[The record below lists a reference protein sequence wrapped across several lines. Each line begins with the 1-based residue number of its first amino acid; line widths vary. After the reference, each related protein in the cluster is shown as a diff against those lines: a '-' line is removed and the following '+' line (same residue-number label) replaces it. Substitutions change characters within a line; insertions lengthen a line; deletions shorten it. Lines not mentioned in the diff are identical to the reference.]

1 MEPDKRPK
9 PGQLEERQ
17 APELEVDGKKIRGR
31 IPYGV
36 ESRDLGG
43 FREVIERGAL
53 NRTKFDDLVVTVD
66 HAGLPLGRFPGT
78 LELEDRDDGLHWS
91 VDPPNSRADI
101 REAIERGDL
110 KGGSWRMVVGKDRW
124 EDDVRHV
131 EEIELLRDVA
141 IVTRPAYESA
151 AVELRSH
158 DNNDAAEVRQKE
170 NTMTDEVR
178 DGGLE
183 VEDRHEKQERP
194 PAGSLRVEER
204 TVKPDIGIKSLA
216 ELVRDRGFGLEQRT
230 AAVIGFDEFRSF
242 TWAAGTVLTGVNPI
256 RREGAALGYDRRWL
270 YPVLQTTALDST
282 TTAVQYLRQTT
293 RTLAGTVSIRALDA
307 TSNKPETSTAAEL
320 ATLQFEQVATVNPGI
335 PRIHAAQPAFQSY
348 VESDLRLSISDNLDE
363 VARRGLVTAGTAST
377 VTGDILQKV
386 RRAMTVVEAA
396 GYSPN
401 ALAID
406 PAGAESLDLLRSS
419 GSEQFYLWGPGQ
431 GAPGG
436 PFGLQLRVWKGGTGG
451 PGTAIL
457 DTTSFGRFYASPI
470 ELRSFEENDGR
481 TNTVLVRAE
490 CHAGMA
496 VERPTAALRIL

>member
-242 TWAAGTVLTGVNPI
+242 TWAAGTVLTGVN
-256 RREGAALGYDRRWL
+256 RSAARARRWAM
-270 YPVLQTTALDST
+270 TD
-282 TTAVQYLRQTT
+282 
-293 RTLAGTVSIRALDA
+293 AGYIRCCRRRR
-307 TSNKPETSTAAEL
+307 STA
-320 ATLQFEQVATVNPGI
+320 
-335 PRIHAAQPAFQSY
+335 PR
-348 VESDLRLSISDNLDE
+348 
-363 VARRGLVTAGTAST
+363 
-377 VTGDILQKV
+377 
-386 RRAMTVVEAA
+386 
-396 GYSPN
+396 
-401 ALAID
+401 
-406 PAGAESLDLLRSS
+406 LRSS
-419 GSEQFYLWGPGQ
+419 ICGRRRGRWPARCRSGRSMRP
-431 GAPGG
+431 A
-436 PFGLQLRVWKGGTGG
+436 
-451 PGTAIL
+451 
-457 DTTSFGRFYASPI
+457 TSR
-470 ELRSFEENDGR
+470 R
-481 TNTVLVRAE
+481 RAR
-490 CHAGMA
+490 
-496 VERPTAALRIL
+496 RPSWRRCNSSKLPP